1 MYITAFTMFKV
12 IREEIYK
19 LEVQVD
25 LYWSKKTKRML
36 KIEENITETRSVTD
50 HTESDNKKMRM
61 RDCWF
66 RPYGFSI
73 IIIKLCQILER

>member
-1 MYITAFTMFKV
+1 MFKV

-25 LYWSKKTKRML
+25 LFWSQKTKRML

-50 HTESDNKKMRM
+50 NTESEPKTIIRR
-61 RDCWF
+61 RDC
-66 RPYGFSI
+66 
-73 IIIKLCQILER
+73 